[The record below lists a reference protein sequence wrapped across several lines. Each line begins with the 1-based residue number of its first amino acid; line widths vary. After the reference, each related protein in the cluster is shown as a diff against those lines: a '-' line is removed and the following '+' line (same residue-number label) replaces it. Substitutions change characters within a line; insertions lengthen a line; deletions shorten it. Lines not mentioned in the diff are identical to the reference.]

1 MSQLSRR
8 TFLGSTAAL
17 SLAGAGALALPRR
30 SRAQSANEAI
40 NVGLIGV
47 GWRGGQ
53 LLDEILRV
61 GGVNIVALCDPDS
74 SRTAEAAKKL
84 PDAKIYTDMRELLE
98 DDDIDAVVIATCN
111 HWHCLAAYWA
121 LQAGKDIYVE
131 KPLSHTLWEGR
142 RLLEEA
148 GKTDRIIQVGTQQ
161 RSDPLQTALK
171 KYLHEDKA
179 LGPIKSVVVARF
191 GTGNR
196 QSIGKGNAPMSPPAT
211 LDYNLWLGPAQ
222 DEPIFRTN
230 EFHYSWHWVWNTGN
244 GECGNWGVHLLD
256 DLVNV
261 VFQDKHKLP
270 DSACAAGGR
279 VVWNDAG
286 QTPNLQLAYLEAGE
300 IPVLF
305 ALSNLPATPGSTAA
319 LKYDGIETGYVIHC
333 DGGSYRGGRG
343 GGASF
348 DNEGKEIKKFPGDSG
363 AGHLKNFFDAVRS
376 RDVKSLNCPLA
387 LGHSGAGWAHI
398 INSATRAAATPGLV
412 PPDERIAKTFGHD
425 ELHQVIGDHLKSH
438 GLDGSNQLHTSP
450 LMKIDG
456 DAEKFIGEGSDA
468 ANMFL
473 DRPNYRSEFTMP
485 V

>member
-1 MSQLSRR
+1 MSHFSRR
-8 TFLGSTAAL
+8 KFLGSTAAL

-30 SRAQSANEAI
+30 SRAQSANDTI
-40 NVGLIGV
+40 NVGLIGA

-53 LLDEILRV
+53 LLDEILPIA
-61 GGVNIVALCDPDS
+61 GVSIVALCDPDS
-74 SRTAEAAKKL
+74 ARAAEAAKKL
-84 PDAKIYTDMRELLE
+84 PDAKIYTDMRELLD

-121 LQAGKDIYVE
+121 LQAGKDVYVE

-142 RLLEEA
+142 RLLHEA

-161 RSDPLQTALK
+161 RSDPLQTELK
-171 KYLHEDKA
+171 KYLHEEKA

-196 QSIGKGNAPMSPPAT
+196 QSIGKGDSPMSPPTT

-230 EFHYSWHWVWNTGN
+230 EFHYSWHWVWNTGD

-270 DSACAAGGR
+270 SRICAGGGR

-286 QTPNLQLAYLEAGE
+286 QTPNLQLAYLEAGD
-300 IPVLF
+300 IPVMF
-305 ALSNLPATPGSTAA
+305 ALSNLPAAPGGTAA
-319 LKYDGIETGYVIHC
+319 LKYAGVETGYVIHC
-333 DGGSYRGGRG
+333 EGGSYRGGRG

-348 DNEGKEIKKFPGDSG
+348 DAGGKEIKKFRGDSG
-363 AGHLKNFFDAVRS
+363 AGHLKNFFAAVHS
-376 RDVKSLNCPLA
+376 RDAKSLNCPLA
-387 LGHSGAGWAHI
+387 LGHSGAGWAHV
-398 INSATRAAATPGLV
+398 INAATRAAKTPGLT

-425 ELHQVIGDHLKSH
+425 ELHQVIGGHLKAHS
-438 GLDGSNQLHTSP
+438 LEGSDQLHTSP
-450 LMKIDG
+450 LLEIDVE
-456 DAEKFIGEGSDA
+456 AEKFTGEGADA

-473 DRPNYRSEFTMP
+473 DRPNYRGKFTIP
-485 V
+485 A